1 MKMTSRDKEL
11 LFLAMS
17 LGIVAASWFGGAR
30 LIREKTEEMKTRQA
44 EYQAEYDD
52 RLKVLEKKDEYIR
65 DTENYNNAYTLM
77 MSQFP
82 GGIAQDQQILFVT
95 KLEEEFHTQVT
106 SVSYTDEAAVY
117 QFQSID
123 SESGASFVLSES
135 IVQIPVQ
142 LEYSEWKRF
151 IDFVFTYPD
160 KNTMPQISA
169 QFDAASGKVNA
180 NITLNQF
187 AVSGEGRAFEQE
199 GVTTVP
205 IGTQNIFTSGT
216 PLTYGGSRAEQIEAI
231 KNDFDCYL
239 MLYPTASDVKAKVIA
254 GNNDAEK
261 VVSEKN
267 EEEKLVVKAEENG
280 DGTSS
285 ITYTLG
291 DNRPHALN
299 GLDGETLDFYV
310 LSTPRRGGTDLSS
323 VRVEVDNQ
331 TSKTLRIAVTGDD
344 STRPRFVLEQQSGSV
359 ELLK

>member
-11 LFLAMS
+11 LFLAIS

-30 LIREKTEEMKTRQA
+30 LIREKTEEMKARQA

-52 RLKVLEKKDEYIR
+52 RMRVLERKDEYIR
-65 DTENYNNAYTLM
+65 DTEDYNSAYALM
-77 MSQFP
+77 LSQYP

-106 SVSYTDEAAVY
+106 SVSYSDPAAVY

-123 SESGASFVLSES
+123 PESGSPFTLAQSV
-135 IVQIPVQ
+135 VQIPVQ
-142 LEYSEWKRF
+142 LDYSEWKRF
-151 IDFVFTYPD
+151 IDFVFSYSD

-187 AVSGEGRAFEQE
+187 AVAGENRPFDQE
-199 GVTTVP
+199 GVNTVP
-205 IGTQNIFTSGT
+205 IGTENIFTSGT
-216 PLTYGGSRAEQIEAI
+216 PLSYGGSKVEQIEAI
-231 KNDFDCYL
+231 KNDYDCYL

-254 GNNDAEK
+254 GKNDAEK
-261 VVSEKN
+261 VISERN
-267 EEEKLVVKAEENG
+267 EEEKLVITAEENS

-291 DNRPHALN
+291 SNRPHALN
-299 GLDGETLDFYV
+299 GLDGETLDLYV

-331 TSKTLRIAVTGDD
+331 TSKTMRIAVTGDD
-344 STRPRFVLEQQSGSV
+344 STRPRIVIEQQSGSV
-359 ELLK
+359 EVLK